1 MNINQLKLFYF
12 TAKYKSPSAAAE
24 YLNISQPA
32 VTTGIHRLEAYYDV
46 KFFQRDGKSMA
57 LTEAGEALRKFAE
70 KIFEIEL
77 LAEDCIRNFQ
87 TQKERRI
94 QIHASETFGA
104 YYLPTLINRFNQSH
118 SQVNISVDIMLND
131 RVVENTLNIKNDIGF
146 VSYPINND
154 KLRVIEVL
162 EDRFVVIVSPD
173 YFLAQNR
180 VIRPADLEDQVI
192 VMHEKSSAVRQA
204 LLKFIEKENIQITT
218 PVEYSNNEAIKRA
231 VELHAGIAL
240 ISRMVAY
247 KEIQR
252 GELIAIPLSD
262 AAIKRKFYLIQHK
275 DKYVFT
281 ALQNL
286 LAEMNSW
293 ASEYQVKPV

>member
-1 MNINQLKLFYF
+1 MNLNQLKLFYF
-12 TAKYKSPSAAAE
+12 TAKYKSPSAAAG

-32 VTTGIHRLEAYYDV
+32 VTTGIHRLEEHYDV
-46 KFFQRDGKSMA
+46 KLFQRSGQGMT

-77 LAEDCIRNFQ
+77 LAEDCICSFQ

-104 YYLPTLINRFNQSH
+104 YYLPILINRFNQSH

-131 RVVENTLNIKNDIGF
+131 QVVENTLDIKNDIGF
-146 VSYPINND
+146 VSYPIRND

-173 YFLAQNR
+173 HLLAQNR
-180 VIRPADLEDQVI
+180 VIRPVDLKDQVI
-192 VMHEKSSAVRQA
+192 VMHEKSSAVRKA
-204 LLKFIEKENIQITT
+204 LLMFIEKENIQITT
-218 PVEYSNNEAIKRA
+218 PLEYSNNEAIKRA
-231 VELHAGIAL
+231 VELNAGIAL

-252 GELIAIPLSD
+252 GELMAIPLSD
-262 AAIKRKFYLIQHK
+262 ATIKRKFYLIQHK

-281 ALQNL
+281 ALQNFL
-286 LAEMNSW
+286 GEMNSW
-293 ASEYQVKPV
+293 ASEYQVNPI